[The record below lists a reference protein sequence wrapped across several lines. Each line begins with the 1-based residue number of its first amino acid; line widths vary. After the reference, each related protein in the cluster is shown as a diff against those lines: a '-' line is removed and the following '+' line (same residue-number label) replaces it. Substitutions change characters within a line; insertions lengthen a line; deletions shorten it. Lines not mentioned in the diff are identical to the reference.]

1 MKHVNELL
9 MIISDHGNA
18 FAAKFVN
25 GLGAASI
32 GSGLTIGA
40 VSSAMP
46 QHSPDNWPSIVIG
59 FSIFGSA
66 TFAIKNLYDFY
77 VAWQN
82 RKEQK
87 RLKRESEQQQ

>member
-46 QHSPDNWPSIVIG
+46 ESSPDNWPAVVIG

-87 RLKRESEQQQ
+87 KANKLTPKD

>member
-1 MKHVNELL
+1 MRQLSELL

-46 QHSPDNWPSIVIG
+46 ESSPDNWPAVVIG

-87 RLKRESEQQQ
+87 RNKEQQQ

>member
-1 MKHVNELL
+1 MKQLSEPL

-46 QHSPDNWPSIVIG
+46 QHSPDNWPAVVIG

-87 RLKRESEQQQ
+87 RNKEQQQ